1 MAGDV
6 GVGWRFP
13 GGLGLWFGY
22 LTSEGIIR
30 DAARACLPQ
39 SKGVGLGYQRF
50 VAYFEGDGFRFGGN
64 PCLECFLTGNFY
76 ILPGRLRLVRRFPG
90 AHIRI

>member
-1 MAGDV
+1 MQQEPV
-6 GVGWRFP
+6 SP
-13 GGLGLWFGY
+13 NL
-22 LTSEGIIR
+22 
-30 DAARACLPQ
+30 
-39 SKGVGLGYQRF
+39 KGVGLGYRRF
-50 VAYFEGDGFRFGGN
+50 VAYFDGDGFSDVGN